1 MVAEGPR
8 GTLLLNYV
16 DVSTGEA
23 SQQWVLIDRQRS
35 ITRTSRPASL
45 RFSQLLSP
53 GMAWTGVF
61 SNPPLEILEGMAIY
75 EITMTAR

>member
-35 ITRTSRPASL
+35 ITRTSRPANL
-45 RFSQLLSP
+45 RFSRLFSP
-53 GMAWTGVF
+53 AMARAGVF
-61 SNPPLEILEGMAIY
+61 SSPPLEILVGMAIY
-75 EITMTAR
+75 EITVSTR